1 MQTEQLDEKTK
12 AIVIE
17 VADIFYEMDVEEIP
31 EDYPK
36 EREEEAHVNAICK
49 QLEKAKNEGY
59 TKYVLYNREESE
71 QRDHDLGINGLY
83 LLILRK

>member
-31 EDYPK
+31 EDYPREK
-36 EREEEAHVNAICK
+36 EKEAHVNAIHK
-49 QLEKAKNEGY
+49 QLRRPKPKATQNMPFITVKNLNNEAK
-59 TKYVLYNREESE
+59 T
-71 QRDHDLGINGLY
+71 
-83 LLILRK
+83 